1 MKTQESTMINI
12 TSETGLTSM
21 IAFMTKPAPFTIA
34 MDGCW
39 KTGEFLIETLTGST
53 HTRKLPENDIVR
65 KLPGRV

>member
-12 TSETGLTSM
+12 NYEIGFTSM

-39 KTGEFLIETLTGST
+39 KTGEFFIETLTRST
-53 HTRKLPENDIVR
+53 HIRKLPENYMIR